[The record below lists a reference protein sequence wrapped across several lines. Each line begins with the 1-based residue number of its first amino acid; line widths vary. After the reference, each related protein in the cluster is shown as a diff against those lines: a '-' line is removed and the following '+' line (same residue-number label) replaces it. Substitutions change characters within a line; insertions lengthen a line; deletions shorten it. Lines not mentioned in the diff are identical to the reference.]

1 MVMTRPNDEF
11 LDDLFARAHKTEA
24 TPQDDLVA
32 RVLADADA
40 VQAGFRVSPA
50 TAAPAGL
57 WVRMLDVLG
66 GWPAVSGLA
75 AATVAGVWI
84 GVAPP
89 ASVEDMT
96 AELLGTTVSVPLVP
110 YDLGLS
116 SGEFADG

>member
-1 MVMTRPNDEF
+1 MVMTRPNDDF
-11 LDDLFARAHKTEA
+11 LEDLFARAQKTGA

-40 VQAGFRVSPA
+40 VQAGLRSQRARPASP
-50 TAAPAGL
+50 GL
-57 WVRMLDVLG
+57 WARILDALG

-89 ASVEDMT
+89 ASVEDVT
-96 AELLGTTVSVPLVP
+96 ADVLGTTVAVPLVP
-110 YDLGLS
+110 SDLGLS

>member
-1 MVMTRPNDEF
+1 MTRPNDDF
-11 LDDLFARAHKTEA
+11 LEDLFARAQGDRA

-40 VQAGFRVSPA
+40 VQAGLATQTARPA
-50 TAAPAGL
+50 PPGL
-57 WVRMLDVLG
+57 WSRMLVALG

-89 ASVEDMT
+89 APVADVT
-96 AELLGTTVSVPLVP
+96 ADILGTTVAVPLVP

-116 SGEFADG
+116 AGEFADG

>member
-1 MVMTRPNDEF
+1 MVMTRPNDDF
-11 LDDLFARAHKTEA
+11 LEDLFARAQKTDA

-40 VQAGFRVSPA
+40 VQTGLRSQPSRPASP
-50 TAAPAGL
+50 GL

-89 ASVEDMT
+89 APVADVT
-96 AELLGTTVSVPLVP
+96 AAFLGATVAVPLVP
-110 YDLGLS
+110 DDLGLTW
-116 SGEFADG
+116 GAFADG

>member
-1 MVMTRPNDEF
+1 MTRPNDEF
-11 LDDLFARAHKTEA
+11 LDDLFVRAQKAEA
-24 TPQDDLVA
+24 SPQDDLVA

-40 VQAGFRVSPA
+40 VQAGFRVSTAA
-50 TAAPAGL
+50 TAPAGL
-57 WVRMLDVLG
+57 WARMLDALG

-89 ASVEDMT
+89 ASVEDM
-96 AELLGTTVSVPLVP
+96 AAGLWGTTVSVPLVP
-110 YDLGLS
+110 YDLGLN